1 MPMARSSSRLAPVAM
16 CAATL
21 MLLVC
26 AAPAFIAPARGAA
39 PGADA
44 EADLRVGAVAFAGL
58 APLAVEQ
65 PAVAYDSVVAMLQSW
80 LVGGTVLVLI
90 FAAALVAA
98 TANPLTKRR
107 TEVAAAVEKN

>member
-1 MPMARSSSRLAPVAM
+1 MARSSPLLVLAVCASAALLCLGPVFVAPPRAGAAGLEVDARLA
-16 CAATL
+16 AAS
-21 MLLVC
+21 
-26 AAPAFIAPARGAA
+26 
-39 PGADA
+39 
-44 EADLRVGAVAFAGL
+44 FAGL

-65 PAVAYDSVVAMLQSW
+65 PASAYDSVVAMLQSW

-107 TEVAAAVEKN
+107 TEVA